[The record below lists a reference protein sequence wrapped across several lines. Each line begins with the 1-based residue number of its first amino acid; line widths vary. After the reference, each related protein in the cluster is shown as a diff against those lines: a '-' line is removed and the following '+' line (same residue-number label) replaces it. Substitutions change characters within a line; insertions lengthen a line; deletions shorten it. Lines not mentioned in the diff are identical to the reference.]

1 MKSALTTT
9 IEVLQERANELRQE
23 EQELQQERAAL
34 NKKEDALAGVRED
47 LLKAIET
54 VQSVQ
59 ASYNE

>member
-9 IEVLQERANELRQE
+9 IEVLQERANDIRQQ

-34 NKKEDALAGVRED
+34 NKKEDALTGVRED

-54 VQSVQ
+54 VQSVWET
-59 ASYNE
+59 YKE